1 MGPEDAADA
10 SHLRLCHGLEATGA
24 AVLATDLG
32 AWCRHRRDGPHN
44 HIEGG
49 AQGPQGEAGGAEA
62 PPGCR
67 DHRGHRAD
75 PQGSTIP
82 HHLVCPSHRAG
93 PTSPGEGWGP
103 PDPTPW
109 RLPHAGTDTPPG
121 AHRRLRL
128 TGDKARPAPG
138 PGQTG
143 ETRRHCAPTPVS
155 APTCSSPFPGRL
167 PAAARSSRAP
177 GAACPRADS
186 GPPADAPC
194 SSRPRPGACSA
205 GPCQSR
211 RPAGTGT
218 PRRGLRAETNP
229 GVST

>member
-82 HHLVCPSHRAG
+82 PSPRVSQSPSGTHVTWG
-93 PTSPGEGWGP
+93 GLGTS
-103 PDPTPW
+103 
-109 RLPHAGTDTPPG
+109 
-121 AHRRLRL
+121 
-128 TGDKARPAPG
+128 
-138 PGQTG
+138 
-143 ETRRHCAPTPVS
+143 
-155 APTCSSPFPGRL
+155 
-167 PAAARSSRAP
+167 
-177 GAACPRADS
+177 
-186 GPPADAPC
+186 
-194 SSRPRPGACSA
+194 
-205 GPCQSR
+205 
-211 RPAGTGT
+211 
-218 PRRGLRAETNP
+218 
-229 GVST
+229 